1 MSDLLR
7 TGKIELFVNS
17 RTLSMVRGLVIDNRF
32 GPASRIG
39 TWEARTPMRKGF
51 LDFKK
56 LREGEISSDWII
68 EQKVRLT

>member
-17 RTLSMVRGLVIDNRF
+17 RTLSTVRRLVIDNRF

-39 TWEARTPMRKGF
+39 TWEARTPMGRVYSISRNFGKE
-51 LDFKK
+51 K
-56 LREGEISSDWII
+56 LAVTG
-68 EQKVRLT
+68 